1 MQRPIGADLS
11 LERTTSLGT
20 TKVDEQSERAALL
33 TALTTEHFVLQTA
46 NNATYA
52 EASSRSTLYIMV
64 LSSSMVA
71 TGFVAG
77 STDVLVPF
85 VATLLPTVFLLGL
98 FTVVRLV
105 ETALESMQ
113 CLEGIARI
121 RSYYRTLGPVAAHH
135 FSPESGRWP
144 EAEPPALRH
153 GELAFFG
160 TTASMIA
167 GINNVVAGVGIAL
180 LSHLLNPDMPIW
192 MDALG
197 GLAAALVLTWAFYAY
212 QRWRFDKYN
221 FPRPRKSGDE

>member
-1 MQRPIGADLS
+1 LPGVAPERGRASCTTNCTDATDPTPGSAAPIGANPS
-11 LERTTSLGT
+11 LERAKSLGDAN
-20 TKVDEQSERAALL
+20 VDEQSERAALL

-52 EASSRSTLYIMV
+52 EAASRSTLYIMV

-121 RSYYRTLGPVAAHH
+121 PVLLPHSGSGGGAPFLPRERPLAGGRTAVA
-135 FSPESGRWP
+135 
-144 EAEPPALRH
+144 PPR
-153 GELAFFG
+153 
-160 TTASMIA
+160 
-167 GINNVVAGVGIAL
+167 
-180 LSHLLNPDMPIW
+180 
-192 MDALG
+192 
-197 GLAAALVLTWAFYAY
+197 
-212 QRWRFDKYN
+212 
-221 FPRPRKSGDE
+221 